1 MNNTTNNNHHSASRW
16 LSVAVALMFA
26 GAFFSRCASIGSL
39 EGGPFDTLAP
49 VITHI
54 SPMDYTT
61 NFKGDKGTFMFD
73 EYIQLKNQQKE
84 VFTSP
89 AMKKKPLLTIRGKS
103 LIIELRDDSLK
114 PNTT

>member
-1 MNNTTNNNHHSASRW
+1 MKHISTTNSNFNHSASRW

-61 NFKGDKGTFMFD
+61 NFKGDKVTFMFD

-103 LIIELRDDSLK
+103 LIIELRDD
-114 PNTT
+114 